1 MICVTGCNSTAG
13 RALAEEMIRT
23 GHQVRCFD
31 TYPVKNLP
39 EGCQGMTGLLTSER
53 DLKNALEGVDT
64 LFHFLEQEEPG
75 PGGRG
80 RMKSFN
86 VQGTAT
92 LLKIARMQGVRQ
104 VVFKSD
110 WQVYGPAMKPLV
122 AGETPLRPRTPLGRD
137 KKKAEGICLAPDKQ
151 SDMIVTVLRPA
162 PVLGPGLDNRLFLL
176 IFFLSLGQE
185 EENRSVIIEG
195 GENKI
200 EFVSADDLARAALL
214 AMDSRAG
221 GVFNISGG
229 NPVSTG
235 EIIGRCKNEL
245 NPSMVI
251 KDISWNRAKMCS
263 VVSRLVG
270 LHYLSREH
278 LQLLRYNL
286 LFDTTSSRNKLGW
299 EPSQDS
305 PSVFIQTARWYRDAH
320 PAV

>member
-1 MICVTGCNSTAG
+1 
-13 RALAEEMIRT
+13 
-23 GHQVRCFD
+23 
-31 TYPVKNLP
+31 
-39 EGCQGMTGLLTSER
+39 MTGLLTSER